1 MPPAEKERRK
11 RLHDER
17 VRRKKRE
24 QRLFWYKIILTV
36 LAVLL
41 LISVSFFLAFSG
53 HIRAMC
59 VYDTVWGL
67 IAVTLTDR
75 SGIRELLFAW
85 YPERFPFAGF
95 LKKHVSDRSFGI
107 ELART
112 LCYYAL
118 GAMLLWERLY
128 TACALVCVAAILI
141 GYVYLIF
148 DQDDRYTFDKFS
160 KCSDTP
166 MYLIV
171 AGVLGLANLEGT
183 QLDIP
188 VIPIAVGSVLVT
200 AAYLLFAKSEKKI
213 ERAFEMLFFSALD
226 FIAIVMLVKQIRM

>member
-1 MPPAEKERRK
+1 M
-11 RLHDER
+11 
-17 VRRKKRE
+17 
-24 QRLFWYKIILTV
+24 ILAI
-36 LAVLL
+36 LAVVL

-53 HIRAMC
+53 HTHAMC
-59 VYDTVWGL
+59 IYDTVLGL
-67 IAVTLTDR
+67 IAATLTDR

-85 YPERFPFAGF
+85 YPERFPFADF
-95 LKKHVSDRSFGI
+95 LKKHVPDRSFLI

-112 LCYYAL
+112 ICYYAL

-128 TACALVCVAAILI
+128 TVCALVCVIAIVI

-160 KCSDTP
+160 KCSDTT

-171 AGVLGLANLEGT
+171 AGYFGMAYFYGT
-183 QLDIP
+183 QPD
-188 VIPIAVGSVLVT
+188 VPIVAVAVGSILVT

-213 ERAFEMLFFSALD
+213 ERAFEMLLFSAIDLITV
-226 FIAIVMLVKQIRM
+226 IAFMKYIRI